1 VIWPP
6 TGGPGALDFGR
17 AARRIDPVHPGQR
30 IGKYVLGERIAVGG
44 MAEVW
49 AARAEGPEGFVKRV
63 ALKFI
68 LESFS
73 GDPELEKLFVKE
85 ARIAAQL
92 QHANLVAVF
101 DFDKVVV
108 DPERGSP
115 GRYYIAMEHVEG
127 HDARRVAEAAR
138 HAGYVFPVPLALYLA
153 GEVMKGLRYVHERRE
168 HGQLLGL
175 VHRDVS
181 PHNVLVGFSGEVK
194 LSDFGIAK
202 SLAHSTRTKTG
213 TIRGKLSYASPE
225 QLNGETVDHRT
236 DQFAMGITLW
246 ELLAGRPLFDGN
258 DEVEIAGKV
267 MRCDIPP
274 LGLISPERKTPAPVE
289 SFVRRMLSARR
300 DERFSTTAD
309 ALSALLALP
318 GYTGD
323 GVGLGELVRTLFHR
337 SSVGPASTVNLPALA
352 PRAARAAGGRK
363 GAGRGAGASRAAAG
377 AEVSAA
383 AALASEIETRT
394 MARAAAAGPGGR
406 SSGGSSTGGR
416 NVTTAQVRGDWRQS
430 RAARVTLAVLG
441 ATAIIAVAVAAAA
454 LRGRWQRVAQS
465 PAEAPELAPA
475 AAPGRGALAAE
486 PPAAPEPTPAAL
498 PGAAPAAPAAEAA
511 PVAPAAVAI
520 PVASGT
526 PRHPVLAPPAL
537 PADPAARVTS
547 VPVVVLPSAPALL
560 GPPGPDP
567 IQVSPPAP
575 AAPVSAPAVVPVAPG
590 SETPPAPVPTPPA
603 RPART
608 VANGAPIVE

>member
-1 VIWPP
+1 M
-6 TGGPGALDFGR
+6 
-17 AARRIDPVHPGQR
+17 HPGQR

-49 AARAEGPEGFVKRV
+49 AARAEGPEGFVKPV

-73 GDPELEKLFVKE
+73 GDADLEKLFVKE

-92 QHANLVAVF
+92 QHANLVSVF

-108 DPERGSP
+108 DPERGNG
-115 GRYYIAMEHVEG
+115 GRYYIAMEHIEG
-127 HDARRVAEAAR
+127 HDVRRVAEAAK
-138 HAGYVFPVPLALYLA
+138 HAGYVFPVPLSLYLA

-225 QLNGETVDHRT
+225 QLNGESVDHRT

-274 LGLISPERKTPAPVE
+274 LGLINRERKIPAPVE
-289 SFVRRMLSARR
+289 GFVRKMLSARR
-300 DERFSTTAD
+300 EERFSTTAD

-337 SSVGPASTVNLPALA
+337 SSLGPASTVNLPAPVRGPGA
-352 PRAARAAGGRK
+352 RK
-363 GAGRGAGASRAAAG
+363 GAGRAARAGRGAVAG
-377 AEVSAA
+377 ELRGGEV
-383 AALASEIETRT
+383 ALASEIETRT
-394 MARAAAAGPGGR
+394 MARAAVGSGR
-406 SSGGSSTGGR
+406 PPTGGR
-416 NVTTAQVRGDWRQS
+416 DVTTAQVRGGWRRS
-430 RAARVTLAVLG
+430 RAAAVTLVALAGIV
-441 ATAIIAVAVAAAA
+441 IIAVAISAAA
-454 LRGRWQRVAQS
+454 LHGRWGRGESSATARAPEAEPTAPAVVSPTAPASTGSQNVT
-465 PAEAPELAPA
+465 PAEPMVTPSTPVPAGSELVRRQIAPRAPA
-475 AAPGRGALAAE
+475 EPLAVPG
-486 PPAAPEPTPAAL
+486 
-498 PGAAPAAPAAEAA
+498 
-511 PVAPAAVAI
+511 
-520 PVASGT
+520 
-526 PRHPVLAPPAL
+526 
-537 PADPAARVTS
+537 ARVTS
-547 VPVVVLPSAPALL
+547 VPVVVVPAPRIAPTLFRQEPNAVPPS
-560 GPPGPDP
+560 
-567 IQVSPPAP
+567 VP
-575 AAPVSAPAVVPVAPG
+575 AAPTPAA
-590 SETPPAPVPTPPA
+590 EILAPPAAPSAKPSGTI
-603 RPART
+603 
-608 VANGAPIVE
+608 ANGAPIVE